1 MRFGSALLA
10 AATCLLLAA
19 PAGALAPPKVGVS
32 ANVQR
37 VQGTVLVKGRS
48 GRFVPLSRSRHVL
61 MGAVIDATRGQ
72 VRVIAASN
80 TKGGRQSGVFY
91 DGSFRITQRI
101 ATSPVVDLELRGGS
115 FAGCRGALARSAG
128 SRTTVRRLWGRA
140 RGRFR
145 TRGRYSAATVR
156 GTKWLTQDL
165 CQGTAT
171 SVAEGVVQA
180 SFFGTTVTLH
190 RGNGFITYCS
200 ASGDFCTSVQ
210 SRAGD
215 HVLRIGGFPF
225 RGSYRLCVTGP
236 DAGSDC
242 GTFPFRRGRFDI
254 YSSDVSWRD
263 NFPSRGSGDYSV
275 HWELDPQTP
284 LGPDLFFAV
293 PTT

>member
-1 MRFGSALLA
+1 MRLGSALLVGA
-10 AATCLLLAA
+10 AWLLLAA

-61 MGAVIDATRGQ
+61 MGAVIDATRGR

-80 TKGGRQSGVFY
+80 TKGGRQSGIFY
-91 DGSFRITQRI
+91 DGSFRISQRI
-101 ATSPVVDLELRGGS
+101 ATRPVVDLELRGGS

-128 SRTTVRRLWGRA
+128 SRTTVRRLWGSA

-145 TRGRYSAATVR
+145 TRGRYGAATVR
-156 GTKWLTQDL
+156 GTKWLTEDL
-165 CQGTAT
+165 CQGTFT
-171 SVAEGVVQA
+171 SVSEGVVRA
-180 SFFGTTVTLH
+180 SFFGAIVTLY
-190 RGNGFITYCS
+190 RGDGFITYCS
-200 ASGDFCTSVQ
+200 VTGDFCTSVQ
-210 SRAGD
+210 SRGGD
-215 HVLRIGGFPF
+215 HVMRIGGFPF

-242 GTFPFRRGRFDI
+242 HTFSFRRGRFDI
-254 YSSDVSWRD
+254 YSSDVSWRS
-263 NFPSRGSGDYSV
+263 NFPFRGSGDYTV

>member
-1 MRFGSALLA
+1 MRFGSALLVA
-10 AATCLLLAA
+10 AACLLLAA

-101 ATSPVVDLELRGGS
+101 ATRPVVELELRGGS

-128 SRTTVRRLWGRA
+128 SGTTVRRLWGRA

-180 SFFGTTVTLH
+180 SFFGTTVTLY

-210 SRAGD
+210 SRAED

-263 NFPSRGSGDYSV
+263 NFPSRGSGDYNV

-284 LGPDLFFAV
+284 LGPDLFFTV